1 MKLKIALAGQT
12 EQGGRLNN
20 EDAFTA
26 VESHDRALLLV
37 ADGIGGYAAG
47 EVAASMAIDAIKKAD
62 PHDGSSLAEA
72 IEEANQAI
80 AEFNDETEQDAGAT
94 IVASLINDGKAI
106 VAWAGDSRLYLI
118 RAGQAAFVTTD
129 HAEGRCVTKSLGLPE
144 PAEPQL
150 VTLDCLPKDRVLLC
164 TDGLSGV
171 LPDAEISRI
180 MTEAASPEAAC
191 SSLIAAAL
199 GNGSRDNI
207 TTLVALVEG

>member
-1 MKLKIALAGQT
+1 
-12 EQGGRLNN
+12 
-20 EDAFTA
+20 
-26 VESHDRALLLV
+26 
-37 ADGIGGYAAG
+37 
-47 EVAASMAIDAIKKAD
+47 MAIDAIKKAD